1 MKWKTKHIK
10 IECTRLK
17 PDRGQSVR
25 RGGAGLGRLA
35 HVGGQVAHSWA
46 YFSPTLAS
54 VVFGPLLSEFHDF
67 GDRILSCC
75 CGVFAHTCFPV
86 YLYAQHVETKHI
98 SQRNRE

>member
-1 MKWKTKHIK
+1 MG
-10 IECTRLK
+10 RK

-67 GDRILSCC
+67 HDRILSCY
-75 CGVFAHTCFPV
+75 CGVSPPHLFSYIPLCT
-86 YLYAQHVETKHI
+86 TWGDKHI
-98 SQRNRE
+98 SNRK